1 MKIVVKAGSVEIS
14 IEETNQEDRVTS
26 LKWEDQKN
34 RAQEVIS
41 HCVDKCKILIDAQN
55 AQNPNVN

>member
-34 RAQEVIS
+34 RA
-41 HCVDKCKILIDAQN
+41 
-55 AQNPNVN
+55 